1 MPDEPRASDP
11 FARAVERT
19 EAAEKAERHAKLRSR
34 QEKLESGSRT
44 AFGIH
49 ATVFVA
55 VNVLLIAIW
64 AMVWQLNDGTSYPW
78 FVFVLLGWGIG
89 LAVHWAAVC
98 NHLRTPRSDR

>member
-1 MPDEPRASDP
+1 MHDDP

-19 EAAEKAERHAKLRSR
+19 QAAEKAERDSKRAQR

-49 ATVFVA
+49 LSVFVA

-89 LAVHWAAVC
+89 LAAHWAAVRS
-98 NHLRTPRSDR
+98 HLRAPRSDR

>member
-1 MPDEPRASDP
+1 MSNDPSASDP

-19 EAAEKAERHAKLRSR
+19 EAAEQAQRDAKRRSTQAR
-34 QEKLESGSRT
+34 LESGSRT

-64 AMVWQLNDGTSYPW
+64 AMVWQLSDGTSYPW

-89 LAVHWAAVC
+89 LAAHWAAVRS
-98 NHLRTPRSDR
+98 HLRAPRADR

>member
-1 MPDEPRASDP
+1 MADDPYVNDP
-11 FARAVERT
+11 FERAARRT
-19 EAAEKAERHAKLRSR
+19 EAAERSERDANRR
-34 QEKLESGSRT
+34 ITQEKLESGSRT

-64 AMVWQLNDGTSYPW
+64 AMVWQLSDGTSYPW

-89 LAVHWAAVC
+89 LAAHWAAVRS
-98 NHLRTPRSDR
+98 HLRAPR